1 MSDSLTSIRANS
13 ALLPRFSGKN
23 IRLTCRP
30 ITFNGSSATVAA
42 SDGGQ
47 VTVTLLPPSQDTH
60 MAPDTYYEVIG
71 SVVNSTTV
79 RMYHYVPMGP
89 NLDTEGNRLDDTGL
103 LRV

>member
-1 MSDSLTSIRANS
+1 
-13 ALLPRFSGKN
+13 
-23 IRLTCRP
+23 LTCRP

-47 VTVTLLPPSQDTH
+47 VTVTLLPDTH

-89 NLDTEGNRLDDTGL
+89 NLDMKLVDDTIKLMHDPRFYTEMFWSGD
-103 LRV
+103 